1 MQYRNGRPADVGHR
15 VIGFFGSQVV
25 TGFVTQLEPKP
36 AIQAQD
42 TGRTVNL
49 EVDLGSFFHA
59 QDALAASNA
68 AVSALKAP
76 LAPLAAGQAIA
87 TIAAP
92 APVAEKPLEPLAGWP
107 S

>member
-1 MQYRNGRPADVGHR
+1 MQYRNGRPAAVGHR
-15 VIGFFGSQVV
+15 VIGFFCSQIV
-25 TGFVTQLEPKP
+25 TGFVTQLEPRP

-42 TGRTVNL
+42 TGRSVTL

-59 QDALAASNA
+59 QDALSAANA
-68 AVSALKAP
+68 TASANRTLGTIAAPQPIIAV
-76 LAPLAAGQAIA
+76 
-87 TIAAP
+87 AAP